1 MKTNK
6 KDTKWHI
13 FYRKNS
19 GEEILLEMS
28 SFKECLSA
36 SKELMT
42 PSNYMI
48 CIERNGERINRWDR
62 EIIAGSNK
70 WINCPPDN
78 FEILS
83 ELITINKP
91 PILIDIVWSCH
102 ESILAHSQIRK
113 LFLYLLPK

>member
-1 MKTNK
+1 MT
-6 KDTKWHI
+6 H
-13 FYRKNS
+13 FYHKNS
-19 GEEILLEMS
+19 GEEISLKMS
-28 SFKECLSA
+28 SFKECLSV

-42 PSNYMI
+42 PLNYMI
-48 CIERNGERINRWDR
+48 CIERSGERIKRWDR

>member
-19 GEEILLEMS
+19 GEEVLLEMS
-28 SFKECLSA
+28 SFRECLSI

-48 CIERNGERINRWDR
+48 CIERNDERIKRRDR
-62 EIIAGSNK
+62 KIIAG
-70 WINCPPDN
+70 PD
-78 FEILS
+78 
-83 ELITINKP
+83 K
-91 PILIDIVWSCH
+91 
-102 ESILAHSQIRK
+102 
-113 LFLYLLPK
+113 

>member
-19 GEEILLEMS
+19 GEEVLLEMS
-28 SFKECLSA
+28 SFRECLSA

-48 CIERNGERINRWDR
+48 YIERNGERIKRWDR
-62 EIIAGSNK
+62 EIIAASNK
-70 WINCPPDN
+70 WINFPPDN
-78 FEILS
+78 FEILG
-83 ELITINKP
+83 ELIIINKVNTRP
-91 PILIDIVWSCH
+91 H
-102 ESILAHSQIRK
+102 
-113 LFLYLLPK
+113 